1 MKNWTRI
8 ITFALALV
16 LAFSL
21 VSCNGE
27 GDETSSGDVAASVT
41 PDKRVAITFD
51 DGPHN
56 VRTRAIVDE
65 LAKYNF
71 NGTFFVVG
79 NRVDGTEMN
88 CAETVRYIIDNGN
101 EVGIHGYTH
110 NVYYNSCSDE
120 DYKYELNQTKTAITD
135 AVSGYN
141 VSLMRPI
148 GGAISQERAENCE
161 YAVIM
166 WDVDSLDYEH
176 RYSSSDAEDAQT
188 KRDTIVENVMSQ
200 VKDGSII
207 LMHDIYQSTV
217 DATAIILKRLYEEGY
232 DVVTVSELIGDVEAG
247 VKYFNAK

>member
-1 MKNWTRI
+1 MKNWKRI
-8 ITFALALV
+8 ICAALALV
-16 LAFSL
+16 LSL
-21 VSCNGE
+21 SFVGCDGNGE
-27 GDETSSGDVAASVT
+27 ESTDDIAASGK

-65 LAKYNF
+65 LAKYDF
-71 NGTFFVVG
+71 NATFFLVG

-88 CAETVRYIIDNGN
+88 CAATVRYIIDNGN

-110 NVYYNSCSDE
+110 DVYYNKCSDE
-120 DYKYELNQTKTAITD
+120 EYKFELSETKKAITEAAD
-135 AVSGYN
+135 GYK

-148 GGAISQERAENCE
+148 GGAITKERVEDCE

-176 RYSSSDAEDAQT
+176 RYSSSEDEGAEQ
-188 KRDTIVENVMSQ
+188 KRDAIVENVMSQ

-217 DATAIILKRLYEEGY
+217 DATAVILKRLHEEGY
-232 DVVTVSELIGDVEAG
+232 DVVTVSQLIGDVEAG
-247 VKYFNAK
+247 VKYFNAE

>member
-1 MKNWTRI
+1 MKNWRRI
-8 ITFALALV
+8 ICAALALV
-16 LAFSL
+16 LMISL
-21 VSCNGE
+21 VGCDGKGE
-27 GDETSSGDVAASVT
+27 DSTNDIAVSAK

-65 LAKYNF
+65 LAKYGF
-71 NGTFFVVG
+71 NATFFVVG

-88 CAETVRYIIDNGN
+88 CAATVRYIIENGN

-110 NVYYNSCSDE
+110 DVYYNSCSDE
-120 DYKYELNQTKTAITD
+120 EYKFELSETEKAIKD
-135 AVSGYN
+135 AQKGYD

-148 GGAISQERAENCE
+148 GGAITKERTEDCE

-176 RYSSSDAEDAQT
+176 RYSSSDDEDAAQ
-188 KRDTIVENVMSQ
+188 KRDNIVENVMSQ

-217 DATAIILKRLYEEGY
+217 DATAVILERLHEEGY
-232 DVVTVSELIGDVEAG
+232 DVVTVSQLIGDVEAG
-247 VKYFNAK
+247 VKYFSAK